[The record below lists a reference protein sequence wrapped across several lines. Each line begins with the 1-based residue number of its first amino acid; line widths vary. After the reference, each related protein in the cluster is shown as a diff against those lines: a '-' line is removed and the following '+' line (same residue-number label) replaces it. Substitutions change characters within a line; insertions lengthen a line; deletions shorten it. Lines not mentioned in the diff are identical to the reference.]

1 MNERTRVASH
11 ADAPAPRAD
20 ARRAPRGASRG
31 GMPPKKTF
39 TVATKEDL
47 ELKRKYELLRE
58 KREARARRD
67 AETAAT
73 ETRAT
78 NARNPAASAAR
89 TRGRGANRTRAE
101 SSGRGEDVEGGRERR
116 GERRDDARDGRG
128 GDATMGGVK
137 AEEEPV
143 DPAHARAKAI
153 LAGLHKKKQPGV
165 AALNARSAAEK
176 ESEKAA
182 EEDKKP
188 KLVFTMGKRAP
199 KVAPVVVKAVE
210 EETFGYADTVVGY
223 ASTETKATE
232 PEAAPEAEAKPEPA
246 PEPVVEA
253 PAPVEEDASR
263 GKKEV
268 KRPKRPGLLSPGIAK
283 RQKMNTPTP
292 FPAATD
298 GVGERTDKGERE
310 IFISDLPDG
319 CTIESLSLACY
330 RYGRVNSCRVIER
343 KHFGFVTFADS
354 ASAEKIVNAAIAH
367 MNDPDK
373 EPVIVDGRVV
383 MVEYSVQAK
392 GDRPFG
398 DEIRQRALE
407 ELERIRDG
415 EIVEDDGGDVVKR
428 DMLVY
433 DDI

>member
-1 MNERTRVASH
+1 MDGRGNATRR
-11 ADAPAPRAD
+11 RAD
-20 ARRAPRGASRG
+20 ARRRARRRARRDRRVATRRAA
-31 GMPPKKTF
+31 MPPKKTF

-47 ELKRKYELLRE
+47 ELRRKYELLRQ
-58 KREARARRD
+58 KKEARARREEAKARED
-67 AETAAT
+67 A
-73 ETRAT
+73 RV
-78 NARNPAASAAR
+78 NGARMRAASGAR
-89 TRGRGANRTRAE
+89 GDARGTTREGAE
-101 SSGRGEDVEGGRERR
+101 SSGRGRDGGGGRGGR
-116 GERRDDARDGRG
+116 GGRDDARGNARVGGGG
-128 GDATMGGVK
+128 GDERA
-137 AEEEPV
+137 AEEPV

-153 LAGLHKKKQPGV
+153 LAGLHKKKEPGV
-165 AALNARSAAEK
+165 AALNARAAATTAAEK
-176 ESEKAA
+176 ES

-199 KVAPVVVKAVE
+199 KVAPVVVKAAE

-223 ASTETKATE
+223 ASTETKAPE
-232 PEAAPEAEAKPEPA
+232 PEAAPEAEAKA
-246 PEPVVEA
+246 EPVEEA
-253 PAPVEEDASR
+253 PAPVEEDASQ

-292 FPAATD
+292 FPEATD

-392 GDRPFG
+392 GDKPFG

-415 EIVEDDGGDVVKR
+415 EIVDDGGEVVKR

>member
-1 MNERTRVASH
+1 MDGRGNATRR
-11 ADAPAPRAD
+11 RAD
-20 ARRAPRGASRG
+20 ARRRARRRARRDRRVATRRAA
-31 GMPPKKTF
+31 MPPKKTF

-47 ELKRKYELLRE
+47 ELRRKYELLRQ
-58 KREARARRD
+58 KKEARARREEAKARED
-67 AETAAT
+67 A
-73 ETRAT
+73 RV
-78 NARNPAASAAR
+78 NGARMSAANGAR
-89 TRGRGANRTRAE
+89 GDARGTTREGAE
-101 SSGRGEDVEGGRERR
+101 SSGRGRDGGGGRGGR
-116 GERRDDARDGRG
+116 GGRDDARGNARVG
-128 GDATMGGVK
+128 GGGGGER
-137 AEEEPV
+137 AAEEPV

-153 LAGLHKKKQPGV
+153 LAGLHKKKEPGV
-165 AALNARSAAEK
+165 AALNARAAATTAAEK
-176 ESEKAA
+176 ES

-199 KVAPVVVKAVE
+199 KVAPVVVKAAE

-223 ASTETKATE
+223 ASTETKAPE
-232 PEAAPEAEAKPEPA
+232 PEAAPEAEAKA
-246 PEPVVEA
+246 EPVEEA
-253 PAPVEEDASR
+253 PAPVEEDASQ

-292 FPAATD
+292 FPEATD

-392 GDRPFG
+392 GDKPFG

-415 EIVEDDGGDVVKR
+415 EIVDDGGEVVKR

>member
-1 MNERTRVASH
+1 MGAGTRH
-11 ADAPAPRAD
+11 ADAPTRDAARDAARDDAD
-20 ARRAPRGASRG
+20 AKTTRRAA
-31 GMPPKKTF
+31 MPPKKTF

-47 ELKRKYELLRE
+47 ELRRKYELLRQ
-58 KREARARRD
+58 KKEARARREEAKARED
-67 AETAAT
+67 A
-73 ETRAT
+73 RV
-78 NARNPAASAAR
+78 NGARMRAASGAR
-89 TRGRGANRTRAE
+89 GDARGTTREGAE
-101 SSGRGEDVEGGRERR
+101 SSGRGRDGGGGRGGR
-116 GERRDDARDGRG
+116 GGRDDARGNARVGGGG
-128 GDATMGGVK
+128 GDERA
-137 AEEEPV
+137 AEEPV

-153 LAGLHKKKQPGV
+153 LAGLHKKKEPGV
-165 AALNARSAAEK
+165 AALNARAAATTAAEK
-176 ESEKAA
+176 ES

-199 KVAPVVVKAVE
+199 KVAPVVVKAAE

-223 ASTETKATE
+223 ASTETKAPE
-232 PEAAPEAEAKPEPA
+232 PEAAPEAEAKA
-246 PEPVVEA
+246 EPVEEA
-253 PAPVEEDASR
+253 PAPVEEDASQ

-292 FPAATD
+292 FPEATD

-392 GDRPFG
+392 GDKPFG

-415 EIVEDDGGDVVKR
+415 EIVDDGGDVVKR

>member
-1 MNERTRVASH
+1 MGAETRH
-11 ADAPAPRAD
+11 ADAPTRD
-20 ARRAPRGASRG
+20 AARDAARDVTDAKTTRRAA
-31 GMPPKKTF
+31 MPPKKTF

-47 ELKRKYELLRE
+47 ELRRKYELLRQ
-58 KREARARRD
+58 KKEARARREEAKARED
-67 AETAAT
+67 A
-73 ETRAT
+73 RVKG
-78 NARNPAASAAR
+78 ARMRAASGAR
-89 TRGRGANRTRAE
+89 GDARGTTREGAE
-101 SSGRGEDVEGGRERR
+101 SSGRGRDGGGGRGGR
-116 GERRDDARDGRG
+116 GGRDDARGNARVGGGG
-128 GDATMGGVK
+128 GDERA
-137 AEEEPV
+137 AEEPV

-153 LAGLHKKKQPGV
+153 LAGLHKKKEPGV
-165 AALNARSAAEK
+165 AALNARAAATTAAEK
-176 ESEKAA
+176 ES

-199 KVAPVVVKAVE
+199 KVAPVVVKAAE

-223 ASTETKATE
+223 ASTETKAPE
-232 PEAAPEAEAKPEPA
+232 PEAAPEAEAKA
-246 PEPVVEA
+246 EPVEEA
-253 PAPVEEDASR
+253 PAPVEEDASQ

-292 FPAATD
+292 FPEATD

-392 GDRPFG
+392 GDKPFG

-415 EIVEDDGGDVVKR
+415 EIVDDGGEVVKR

>member
-1 MNERTRVASH
+1 MRAASG
-11 ADAPAPRAD
+11 ARGD
-20 ARRAPRGASRG
+20 ARG
-31 GMPPKKTF
+31 T
-39 TVATKEDL
+39 T
-47 ELKRKYELLRE
+47 RE
-58 KREARARRD
+58 
-67 AETAAT
+67 
-73 ETRAT
+73 
-78 NARNPAASAAR
+78 
-89 TRGRGANRTRAE
+89 GAE
-101 SSGRGEDVEGGRERR
+101 SSGRGRDGGGGRGGR
-116 GERRDDARDGRG
+116 GGRDDARGNARVGGGG
-128 GDATMGGVK
+128 GDERA
-137 AEEEPV
+137 AEEPV

-153 LAGLHKKKQPGV
+153 LAGLHKKKEPGV
-165 AALNARSAAEK
+165 AALNARAAATTAAEK
-176 ESEKAA
+176 ES

-199 KVAPVVVKAVE
+199 KVAPVVVKAAE

-223 ASTETKATE
+223 ASTETKAPE
-232 PEAAPEAEAKPEPA
+232 PEAAPEAEAKPEPEA
-246 PEPVVEA
+246 EPVEEA
-253 PAPVEEDASR
+253 PAPVEEDASQ

-292 FPAATD
+292 FPEATD

-392 GDRPFG
+392 GDKPFG

-415 EIVEDDGGDVVKR
+415 EIVDDGGDVVKR

>member
-1 MNERTRVASH
+1 MGAETRH
-11 ADAPAPRAD
+11 ADAPTRD
-20 ARRAPRGASRG
+20 AARDAARDVTDAKTTRRAA
-31 GMPPKKTF
+31 MPPKKTF

-47 ELKRKYELLRE
+47 ELRRKYELLRQ
-58 KREARARRD
+58 KKEARARREEAKARED
-67 AETAAT
+67 A
-73 ETRAT
+73 RV
-78 NARNPAASAAR
+78 NGARMRAASGAR
-89 TRGRGANRTRAE
+89 GDARGTTREGAE
-101 SSGRGEDVEGGRERR
+101 SSGRGRDGGGGRGGR
-116 GERRDDARDGRG
+116 GGRDDARGNARVGGGG
-128 GDATMGGVK
+128 GDERA
-137 AEEEPV
+137 AEEPV

-153 LAGLHKKKQPGV
+153 LAGLHKKKEPGV
-165 AALNARSAAEK
+165 AALNARAAATTAAEK
-176 ESEKAA
+176 ES

-199 KVAPVVVKAVE
+199 KVAPVVVKAAE

-223 ASTETKATE
+223 ASTETKAPE
-232 PEAAPEAEAKPEPA
+232 PEAAPEAEAKA
-246 PEPVVEA
+246 EPVEEA
-253 PAPVEEDASR
+253 PAPVEEDASQ

-292 FPAATD
+292 FPEATD

-392 GDRPFG
+392 GDKPFG

-415 EIVEDDGGDVVKR
+415 EIVDDGGDVVKR

>member
-1 MNERTRVASH
+1 MDAETRH
-11 ADAPAPRAD
+11 ADAPTRDAARDAARDDAD
-20 ARRAPRGASRG
+20 AKTTRRAA
-31 GMPPKKTF
+31 MPPKKTF

-47 ELKRKYELLRE
+47 ELRRKYELLRQ
-58 KREARARRD
+58 KKEARARREEAKARED
-67 AETAAT
+67 A
-73 ETRAT
+73 RV
-78 NARNPAASAAR
+78 NGARMSAANGAR
-89 TRGRGANRTRAE
+89 GDARGTTREGAE
-101 SSGRGEDVEGGRERR
+101 SSGRGRDGGGGRGGR
-116 GERRDDARDGRG
+116 GGRDDARGNARVGGGG
-128 GDATMGGVK
+128 GDERA
-137 AEEEPV
+137 AEEPV

-153 LAGLHKKKQPGV
+153 LAGLHKKKEPGV
-165 AALNARSAAEK
+165 AALNARAAATTAAEK
-176 ESEKAA
+176 ES

-199 KVAPVVVKAVE
+199 KVAPVVVKAAE

-223 ASTETKATE
+223 ASTETKAPE
-232 PEAAPEAEAKPEPA
+232 PEAAPEAEAKA
-246 PEPVVEA
+246 EPVEEA
-253 PAPVEEDASR
+253 PAPVEEDASQ

-292 FPAATD
+292 FPEATD

-392 GDRPFG
+392 GDKPFG

-415 EIVEDDGGDVVKR
+415 EIVDDGGDVVKR

>member
-1 MNERTRVASH
+1 MGAETRH
-11 ADAPAPRAD
+11 ADAPTRD
-20 ARRAPRGASRG
+20 AARDAARDVTDAKTTRRAA
-31 GMPPKKTF
+31 MPPKKTF

-47 ELKRKYELLRE
+47 ELRRKYELLRQ
-58 KREARARRD
+58 KKEARARREEAKARED
-67 AETAAT
+67 A
-73 ETRAT
+73 RV
-78 NARNPAASAAR
+78 NGARMSAANGAR
-89 TRGRGANRTRAE
+89 GDARGTTREGAE
-101 SSGRGEDVEGGRERR
+101 SSGRGRDGGGGRGGR
-116 GERRDDARDGRG
+116 GGRDDARGNARVGGGG
-128 GDATMGGVK
+128 GDERA
-137 AEEEPV
+137 AEEPV

-153 LAGLHKKKQPGV
+153 LAGLHKKKEPGV
-165 AALNARSAAEK
+165 AALNARAAATTAAEK
-176 ESEKAA
+176 ES

-199 KVAPVVVKAVE
+199 KVAPVVVKAAE

-223 ASTETKATE
+223 ASTETKAPE
-232 PEAAPEAEAKPEPA
+232 PEAAPEAEAKA
-246 PEPVVEA
+246 EPVEEA
-253 PAPVEEDASR
+253 PAPVEEDASQ

-292 FPAATD
+292 FPEATD

-392 GDRPFG
+392 GDKPFG

-415 EIVEDDGGDVVKR
+415 EIVDDGGDVVKR

>member
-1 MNERTRVASH
+1 MGAETRH
-11 ADAPAPRAD
+11 ADAPTRD
-20 ARRAPRGASRG
+20 AARDAARDVTDAKTTRRAA
-31 GMPPKKTF
+31 MPPKKTF

-47 ELKRKYELLRE
+47 ELRRKYELLRQ
-58 KREARARRD
+58 KKEARARREEAKARED
-67 AETAAT
+67 A
-73 ETRAT
+73 RV
-78 NARNPAASAAR
+78 NGARMSAANGAR
-89 TRGRGANRTRAE
+89 GDARGTTREGAE
-101 SSGRGEDVEGGRERR
+101 SSGRGRDGGGGRGGR
-116 GERRDDARDGRG
+116 GGRDDARGNARVGGGG
-128 GDATMGGVK
+128 GDERA
-137 AEEEPV
+137 AEEPV

-153 LAGLHKKKQPGV
+153 LAGLHKKKEPGV
-165 AALNARSAAEK
+165 AALNARAAATTAAEK
-176 ESEKAA
+176 ES

-199 KVAPVVVKAVE
+199 KVAPVVVKAAE

-223 ASTETKATE
+223 ASTETKAPE
-232 PEAAPEAEAKPEPA
+232 PEAAPEAEAKA
-246 PEPVVEA
+246 EPVEEA
-253 PAPVEEDASR
+253 PAPVEEDASQ

-292 FPAATD
+292 FPEATD

-392 GDRPFG
+392 GDKPFG

-415 EIVEDDGGDVVKR
+415 EIVDDGGEVVKR

>member
-1 MNERTRVASH
+1 
-11 ADAPAPRAD
+11 
-20 ARRAPRGASRG
+20 
-31 GMPPKKTF
+31 
-39 TVATKEDL
+39 
-47 ELKRKYELLRE
+47 
-58 KREARARRD
+58 
-67 AETAAT
+67 
-73 ETRAT
+73 
-78 NARNPAASAAR
+78 
-89 TRGRGANRTRAE
+89 
-101 SSGRGEDVEGGRERR
+101 
-116 GERRDDARDGRG
+116 
-128 GDATMGGVK
+128 
-137 AEEEPV
+137 
-143 DPAHARAKAI
+143 
-153 LAGLHKKKQPGV
+153 
-165 AALNARSAAEK
+165 
-176 ESEKAA
+176 
-182 EEDKKP
+182 
-188 KLVFTMGKRAP
+188 MGKRAP
-199 KVAPVVVKAVE
+199 KVAPVVVKAAE

-223 ASTETKATE
+223 ASTETKAPE
-232 PEAAPEAEAKPEPA
+232 PEAAPEAEAKPEPEA
-246 PEPVVEA
+246 EPEA
-253 PAPVEEDASR
+253 PAPVEEDASQ

-292 FPAATD
+292 FPEATD

-392 GDRPFG
+392 GDKPFG

-415 EIVEDDGGDVVKR
+415 EIVDDGGDVVKR

>member
-1 MNERTRVASH
+1 MGAETRH
-11 ADAPAPRAD
+11 ADAPTRD
-20 ARRAPRGASRG
+20 AARDAARDVTDAKTTRRAA
-31 GMPPKKTF
+31 MPPKKTF

-47 ELKRKYELLRE
+47 ELRRKYELLRQ
-58 KREARARRD
+58 KKEARARREEAKARED
-67 AETAAT
+67 A
-73 ETRAT
+73 RVKG
-78 NARNPAASAAR
+78 ARMRAASGAGGDAR
-89 TRGRGANRTRAE
+89 GTTREGAE
-101 SSGRGEDVEGGRERR
+101 SSGRGRDGGGGRGGR
-116 GERRDDARDGRG
+116 GGRDDARGNARVGGGG
-128 GDATMGGVK
+128 GDERA
-137 AEEEPV
+137 AEEPV

-153 LAGLHKKKQPGV
+153 LAGLHKKKEPGV
-165 AALNARSAAEK
+165 AALNARAAATTAAEK
-176 ESEKAA
+176 ES

-199 KVAPVVVKAVE
+199 KVAPVVVKAAE

-223 ASTETKATE
+223 ASTETKAPE
-232 PEAAPEAEAKPEPA
+232 PEAAPEAEAKA
-246 PEPVVEA
+246 EPVEEA
-253 PAPVEEDASR
+253 PAPVEEDASQ

-292 FPAATD
+292 FPEATD

-392 GDRPFG
+392 GDKPFG

-415 EIVEDDGGDVVKR
+415 EIVDDGGDVVKR

>member
-1 MNERTRVASH
+1 MGAGTRH
-11 ADAPAPRAD
+11 ADAPTRD
-20 ARRAPRGASRG
+20 AARDAARDVTDAKTTRRAA
-31 GMPPKKTF
+31 MPPKKTF

-47 ELKRKYELLRE
+47 ELRRKYELLRQ
-58 KREARARRD
+58 KKEARARREEAKARED
-67 AETAAT
+67 A
-73 ETRAT
+73 RV
-78 NARNPAASAAR
+78 NGARMSAANGAR
-89 TRGRGANRTRAE
+89 GDARGTTREGAE
-101 SSGRGEDVEGGRERR
+101 SSGRGRDGGGGRGGR
-116 GERRDDARDGRG
+116 GGRDDARGNARVGGGG
-128 GDATMGGVK
+128 GDERA
-137 AEEEPV
+137 AEEPV

-153 LAGLHKKKQPGV
+153 LAGLHKKKEPGV
-165 AALNARSAAEK
+165 AALNARAAATTAAEK
-176 ESEKAA
+176 ES

-199 KVAPVVVKAVE
+199 KVAPVVVKAAE

-223 ASTETKATE
+223 ASTETKAPE
-232 PEAAPEAEAKPEPA
+232 PEAAPEAEAKA
-246 PEPVVEA
+246 EPVEEA
-253 PAPVEEDASR
+253 PAPVEEDASQ

-292 FPAATD
+292 FPEATD

-392 GDRPFG
+392 GDKPFG

-415 EIVEDDGGDVVKR
+415 EIVDDGGDVVKR

>member
-1 MNERTRVASH
+1 MGAGTRH
-11 ADAPAPRAD
+11 ADAPTRD
-20 ARRAPRGASRG
+20 AARDAARDVTDAKTTRRAA
-31 GMPPKKTF
+31 MPPKKTF

-47 ELKRKYELLRE
+47 ELRRKYELLRQ
-58 KREARARRD
+58 KKEARARREEAKARED
-67 AETAAT
+67 A
-73 ETRAT
+73 RVKG
-78 NARNPAASAAR
+78 ARMRAASGAR
-89 TRGRGANRTRAE
+89 GDARGTTREGAE
-101 SSGRGEDVEGGRERR
+101 SSGRGRDGGGGRGGR
-116 GERRDDARDGRG
+116 GGRDDARGNARVGGGG
-128 GDATMGGVK
+128 GDERA
-137 AEEEPV
+137 AEEPV

-153 LAGLHKKKQPGV
+153 LAGLHKKKEPGV
-165 AALNARSAAEK
+165 AALNARAAATTAAEK
-176 ESEKAA
+176 ES

-199 KVAPVVVKAVE
+199 KVAPVVVKAAE

-223 ASTETKATE
+223 ASTETKAPE
-232 PEAAPEAEAKPEPA
+232 PEAAPEAEAKA
-246 PEPVVEA
+246 EPVEEA
-253 PAPVEEDASR
+253 PAPVEEDASQ

-292 FPAATD
+292 FPEATD

-392 GDRPFG
+392 GDKPFG

-415 EIVEDDGGDVVKR
+415 EIVDDGGDVVKR

>member
-1 MNERTRVASH
+1 MGAETRH
-11 ADAPAPRAD
+11 ADAPTRDAARDAARDDAD
-20 ARRAPRGASRG
+20 AKTTRRAA
-31 GMPPKKTF
+31 MPPKKTF

-47 ELKRKYELLRE
+47 ELRRKYELLRQ
-58 KREARARRD
+58 KKEARARREEAKARED
-67 AETAAT
+67 A
-73 ETRAT
+73 RV
-78 NARNPAASAAR
+78 NGARMSAANGAR
-89 TRGRGANRTRAE
+89 GDARGTTREGAE
-101 SSGRGEDVEGGRERR
+101 SSGRGRDGGGGRGGR
-116 GERRDDARDGRG
+116 GGRDDARGNARVGGGG
-128 GDATMGGVK
+128 GDERA
-137 AEEEPV
+137 AEEPV

-153 LAGLHKKKQPGV
+153 LAGLHKKKEPGV
-165 AALNARSAAEK
+165 AALNARAAATTAAEK
-176 ESEKAA
+176 ES

-199 KVAPVVVKAVE
+199 KVAPVVVKAAE

-223 ASTETKATE
+223 ASTETKAPE
-232 PEAAPEAEAKPEPA
+232 PEAAPEAEAKA
-246 PEPVVEA
+246 EPVEEA
-253 PAPVEEDASR
+253 PAPVEEDASQ

-292 FPAATD
+292 FPEATD

-392 GDRPFG
+392 GDKPFG

-415 EIVEDDGGDVVKR
+415 EIVDDGGEVVKR

>member
-1 MNERTRVASH
+1 MGAETRH
-11 ADAPAPRAD
+11 ADAPTRD
-20 ARRAPRGASRG
+20 AARDAARDAIDAKTTRRAA
-31 GMPPKKTF
+31 MPPKKTF

-47 ELKRKYELLRE
+47 ELRRKYELLRQ
-58 KREARARRD
+58 KKEARARREEAKARED
-67 AETAAT
+67 A
-73 ETRAT
+73 RV
-78 NARNPAASAAR
+78 NGARMSAANGAR
-89 TRGRGANRTRAE
+89 GDARGTTREGAE
-101 SSGRGEDVEGGRERR
+101 SSGRGRDGGGGRGGR
-116 GERRDDARDGRG
+116 GGRDDARGNARVGGGG
-128 GDATMGGVK
+128 GDERA
-137 AEEEPV
+137 AEEPV

-153 LAGLHKKKQPGV
+153 LAGLHKKKEPGV
-165 AALNARSAAEK
+165 AALNARAAATTAAEK
-176 ESEKAA
+176 ES

-199 KVAPVVVKAVE
+199 KVAPVVVKAAE

-223 ASTETKATE
+223 ASTETKAPE
-232 PEAAPEAEAKPEPA
+232 PEAAPEAEAKA
-246 PEPVVEA
+246 EPVEEA
-253 PAPVEEDASR
+253 PAPVEEDASQ

-292 FPAATD
+292 FPEATD

-392 GDRPFG
+392 GDKPFG

-415 EIVEDDGGDVVKR
+415 EIVDDGGEVVKR